1 MVRSKYCQMS
11 SRLVTADKKVG
22 MIQIFNLDHYWSIIQ
37 SLISSS
43 SGWSLFGIVL
53 VPARARHP
61 ITWHDT
67 TREVKRGSQV
77 YYGNITTSGTSL
89 RLLLLELLWSTMIGR
104 PCHVTLAFSVIQYQA
119 PKSPQLPVHH
129 HCLCWSRLKWWGF
142 GVNQATD
149 HSLVESGGLLCLP
162 FGSNESEFVW
172 RTWTNQQPRGQ
183 QGLRLRHKCGS
194 CWCTSGSCWHNLPQF
209 YNTHHRL

>member
-1 MVRSKYCQMS
+1 MVS
-11 SRLVTADKKVG
+11 SRYCEMSYKVG
-22 MIQIFNLDHYWSIIQ
+22 NRWQKGWDNSNLQSRPLLDDNTIPNVKQVWLISIRHC
-37 SLISSS
+37 LSSS
-43 SGWSLFGIVL
+43 SRATPLPDMTQHERWKGE
-53 VPARARHP
+53 ARS
-61 ITWHDT
+61 ITA
-67 TREVKRGSQV
+67 
-77 YYGNITTSGTSL
+77 TSL
-89 RLLLLELLWSTMIGR
+89 PVVLLCDYYYYWSYWSTMIGR

-119 PKSPQLPVHH
+119 AKSPQLPVHH

-149 HSLVESGGLLCLP
+149 HSLLESGGLLCLP

-183 QGLRLRHKCGS
+183 EGLRLRHKCGS

-209 YNTHHRL
+209 SNMHHRV

>member
-1 MVRSKYCQMS
+1 MS
-11 SRLVTADKKVG
+11 YKVG
-22 MIQIFNLDHYWSIIQ
+22 NRWQKGWYNSNLQ
-37 SLISSS
+37 SRPLLVDNTISNLEQLWLISIRHCLSS
-43 SGWSLFGIVL
+43 T
-53 VPARARHP
+53 ARHP

-89 RLLLLELLWSTMIGR
+89 RLLLLLELLWSTMIER

-119 PKSPQLPVHH
+119 AKSPQLPVHH

-149 HSLVESGGLLCLP
+149 HSLLESGGCCAFRWDQMNQSL
-162 FGSNESEFVW
+162 W
-172 RTWTNQQPRGQ
+172 RTWTNQQPRGKE
-183 QGLRLRHKCGS
+183 GLRLRHKCGS

-209 YNTHHRL
+209 STMHHRL

>member
-11 SRLVTADKKVG
+11 YKVG
-22 MIQIFNLDHYWSIIQ
+22 NRWQKGWDDSNLQSRPLLVDNAISILEQ
-37 SLISSS
+37 LRLISIRHCVSS
-43 SGWSLFGIVL
+43 T
-53 VPARARHP
+53 ARHP

-89 RLLLLELLWSTMIGR
+89 RLLLLLGLLCSTMIGR

-119 PKSPQLPVHH
+119 AKSPQLPVHH

-149 HSLVESGGLLCLP
+149 HSLLESGGLLCLP

-194 CWCTSGSCWHNLPQF
+194 CWCTSGSCWHNFPQF
-209 YNTHHRL
+209 SNTHHRL